1 MNLNIIDYF
10 KEDIW
15 VRREQRLSPFKA
27 KVLKFTKVILLSYE
41 GFNRDLGPLRA
52 SALTL
57 YSLLAIVPVFALL
70 FGIAKGFGYEKTV
83 KEQLLEQMP
92 SHDTL
97 ALKLI
102 DFAENLLASTQ
113 GEVVAGIGIIVLFW
127 TVIKLIGHIE
137 RSFNRIWKM
146 DKDRALGRKLTD
158 YLSIML
164 LAPILLVIS
173 SGITVFLKTQITW
186 LVDAI
191 NLPEMGTWAVLRL
204 LGLLPVV
211 ILSALFAFT
220 FIFMPNLKVDYKAGI
235 IAGVVTG
242 VVYQLTQWGYLTL
255 QIGVSSYNAIY
266 GSFAALPLFIIWLQ
280 IGWMIVLFGC
290 EISFYLQN
298 YEDYQGKNKVEDLSI
313 FLKKVIALK
322 AAHLIIKNFVAQQDP
337 LSALEIASRL
347 ALPAYVIHG
356 ALAELMACQIVVQ
369 VKTEDDADEVYL
381 PAVDV
386 NQVTVAYVINALER
400 RGQNHLPDIGEDE
413 QFMNVVNEF
422 RQCIEN
428 AEQNRLL
435 KDI

>member
-1 MNLNIIDYF
+1 MNLNFIDYF

-15 VRREQRLSPFKA
+15 VQREQRLSPFKA
-27 KVLKFTKVILLSYE
+27 KLLKFTKVILLSYE

-70 FGIAKGFGYEKTV
+70 FGIAKGFGYEKTLE
-83 KEQLLEQMP
+83 KQLLEQMP
-92 SHDTL
+92 SQDTL

-102 DFAENLLASTQ
+102 DFAENMLASTQ

-137 RSFNRIWKM
+137 RSFNRIWKI
-146 DKDRALGRKLTD
+146 DKDRPLGRKLAD

-191 NLPEMGTWAVLRL
+191 NLPEAGTWAVLRL

-220 FIFMPNLKVDYKAGI
+220 FIFIPNLKVDYKAGI
-235 IAGVVTG
+235 IAGVITG
-242 VVYQLTQWGYLTL
+242 VVYQLAQWVYLTL

-298 YEDYQGKNKVEDLSI
+298 YEDYQGKNKVEDLSL

-337 LSALEIASRL
+337 LSALDIASRL
-347 ALPAYVIHG
+347 DLPAYVIHG

-369 VKTEDDADEVYL
+369 VKAEDEAGEVYL

-428 AEQNRLL
+428 VEQNRLL

>member
-15 VRREQRLSPFKA
+15 ARREQRLSPFKA
-27 KVLKFTKVILLSYE
+27 QVLKFTKIILLSYE

-137 RSFNRIWKM
+137 RSFNRIWKI

-211 ILSALFAFT
+211 ILSGLFAFT

-235 IAGVVTG
+235 IAGVITG
-242 VVYQLTQWGYLTL
+242 VVYQLAQWGYLTL

-266 GSFAALPLFIIWLQ
+266 GSFAALPLFIVWLQ

-298 YEDYQGKNKVEDLSI
+298 YEDYQGKNKAEDLSV

-322 AAHLIIKNFVAQQDP
+322 AAHLIIKNFVARQDP

-347 ALPAYVIHG
+347 ALPAYIIHG

-428 AEQNRLL
+428 AEQNCLL

>member
-1 MNLNIIDYF
+1 MNFNIIDYF

-15 VRREQRLSPFKA
+15 ARREQRLSPFKA
-27 KVLKFTKVILLSYE
+27 KLLKFTKVILLAYE
-41 GFNRDLGPLRA
+41 GFDRDLGSLRA

-57 YSLLAIVPVFALL
+57 YSLLAIVPVFALV
-70 FGIAKGFGYEKTV
+70 FGIAKGFGYEKTLE
-83 KEQLLEQMP
+83 KQLLEQMP
-92 SHDTL
+92 SQDTL

-127 TVIKLIGHIE
+127 SVIKLIGHIE
-137 RSFNRIWKM
+137 KSFNRIWQI
-146 DKDRALGRKLTD
+146 DKDRTLGRKLAD

-191 NLPEMGTWAVLRL
+191 NLPEEGAWAVLRL

-220 FIFMPNLKVDYKAGI
+220 FIFIPNLKVDYKAGI
-235 IAGVVTG
+235 IAGVITG
-242 VVYQLTQWGYLTL
+242 IVYQLVQQAYLTL

-266 GSFAALPLFIIWLQ
+266 GSFAALPLFIVWLQ

-298 YEDYQGKNKVEDLSI
+298 YKDYQGKNKVEDLSL

-322 AAHLIIKNFVAQQDP
+322 TAHLIVKNLVARQDP
-337 LSALEIASRL
+337 LNAVEIASRL

-356 ALAELMACQIVVQ
+356 ALEELMACQVVAQ
-369 VKTEDDADEVYL
+369 VKAEDDADGVYL

-400 RGQNHLPDIGEDE
+400 RGQNHLPDIGGDE
-413 QFMNVVNEF
+413 PFVTMVDDFGQ
-422 RQCIEN
+422 QIEN
-428 AEQNRLL
+428 AGQNRLL

>member
-27 KVLKFTKVILLSYE
+27 KMLKFTKIILLSYE

-137 RSFNRIWKM
+137 RSFNRIWKI

-235 IAGVVTG
+235 IAGVITG
-242 VVYQLTQWGYLTL
+242 VVYQLAQWGYLTL

-298 YEDYQGKNKVEDLSI
+298 YEDYQGKNKVEDLSV

-322 AAHLIIKNFVAQQDP
+322 AAHLIIKNFVARQDP

-369 VKTEDDADEVYL
+369 VKTEGDADEVYL

>member
-1 MNLNIIDYF
+1 MDFNIIDYF

-15 VRREQRLSPFKA
+15 VRREQRLPPFKG
-27 KVLKFTKVILLSYE
+27 KLLKFTKVILLSYE

-113 GEVVAGIGIIVLFW
+113 GEVVAGIGIIALFW

-137 RSFNRIWKM
+137 RSFNRIWKV
-146 DKDRALGRKLTD
+146 DKDRTLGRKLSD

-191 NLPEMGTWAVLRL
+191 SLPEVGTWAVLRL
-204 LGLLPVV
+204 LGLLPIV

-235 IAGVVTG
+235 VAGVITG
-242 VVYQLTQWGYLTL
+242 VVYQLAQWIYLTL
-255 QIGVSSYNAIY
+255 QIGMSSYNAIY

-280 IGWMIVLFGC
+280 TGWMIVLFGC

-298 YEDYQGKNKVEDLSI
+298 YEDYQGKNKAEGLSL
-313 FLKKVIALK
+313 FLKKAIALK
-322 AAHLIIKNFVAQQDP
+322 TVHLIIKNFVAQQEP
-337 LSALEIASRL
+337 LSAVEIASRL
-347 ALPAYVIHG
+347 ALPAYVVHG
-356 ALAELMACQIVVQ
+356 ALEELMACHIVAQ
-369 VKTEDDADEVYL
+369 VKTEDDTDEVYL

-413 QFMNVVNEF
+413 RFMTMVDDF
-422 RQCIEN
+422 GRQIEN

>member
-1 MNLNIIDYF
+1 MNLNFIDYF

-15 VRREQRLSPFKA
+15 VQREQRLSPFKA
-27 KVLKFTKVILLSYE
+27 KLLKFTKVILLSYE

-57 YSLLAIVPVFALL
+57 YSLLAIVPVIALL
-70 FGIAKGFGYEKTV
+70 FGIAKGFGYEKTLE
-83 KEQLLEQMP
+83 KQLLEQMP
-92 SHDTL
+92 SQDTL

-102 DFAENLLASTQ
+102 DFAENMLASTQ

-137 RSFNRIWKM
+137 RSFNRIWKI
-146 DKDRALGRKLTD
+146 DKDRPLGRKLAD

-191 NLPEMGTWAVLRL
+191 NLPEAGTWAVLRL

-220 FIFMPNLKVDYKAGI
+220 FIFIPNLKVDYKAGI
-235 IAGVVTG
+235 IAGVITG
-242 VVYQLTQWGYLTL
+242 VVYQLVQWVYLTL

-298 YEDYQGKNKVEDLSI
+298 YEDYQGKNKVEDLSV

-347 ALPAYVIHG
+347 DLPAYVIHG

-369 VKTEDDADEVYL
+369 VKAEDEAGEVYL

-428 AEQNRLL
+428 VEQNRLL